1 MSESIMKEI
10 EKLDIQDFTD
20 KFNELKDGIEETID
34 DLNSKGRLT
43 QQQEERLEQYD
54 NLMEDLSNLS

>member
-1 MSESIMKEI
+1 MKEI